1 MKNYFSHDYNATL
14 DPKIIALLG
23 DHGAVGYGIYWR
35 IVEMLHAEESHTLPL
50 KDYIYKALA
59 KQMVTSVEQVSA
71 IVRDCI
77 DIYDLFIECD
87 GCFYSKRV
95 NDNIQKMEEIKEKRS
110 KAGKISAENR
120 KNSTSVQQNLTCVQ
134 QNLTCVQQN
143 LTQSNKIKENKIKEN
158 KRKENNNKEEINK
171 EETETQKPLND
182 EIGLLEQRNY
192 SDLAE
197 YTKNDQLW
205 IEAMCITQKLKKE
218 TVLNEL
224 KHFPIAQKALG
235 REVTNLKDFKEHFN
249 NYLAKK
255 SNELRTA
262 ENNKANSGNTEL
274 EKIMKYKADYMASVN
289 GGKK

>member
-23 DHGAVGYGIYWR
+23 DYGAVGYGIYWR

-50 KDYIYKALA
+50 KDYIYKAIA
-59 KQMVTSVEQVSA
+59 KQMSTSVEQIST
-71 IVRDCI
+71 IINDCI
-77 DIYDLFIECD
+77 DVYELFIKD
-87 GCFYSKRV
+87 DDFFYCQRV
-95 NDNIQKMEEIKEKRS
+95 FDNIQKMEEIKEKRS
-110 KAGKISAENR
+110 KAGKISAERR
-120 KNSTSVQQNLTCVQ
+120 KNATNVEQSSTCVQ
-134 QNLTCVQQN
+134 QNPTCVQQN

-158 KRKENNNKEEINK
+158 KIKENNNKEEINK

-182 EIGLLEQRNY
+182 EIGILEQKNY

-197 YTKNDQLW
+197 YTKNNDRW

-255 SNELRTA
+255 SNELRTV